1 MPIPLNHLNS
11 IAGCIFPVGLEPWHL
26 MVLLEPGLSLLASDG
41 RSINRRWKQEV
52 GVGHL
57 QNAKGRMTTRE
68 IEGCVEILGFAGYK
82 T

>member
-26 MVLLEPGLSLLASDG
+26 TKLLEPGLSLLASDEH
-41 RSINRRWKQEV
+41 SINRRWKREAS
-52 GVGHL
+52 VGHL
-57 QNAKGRMTTRE
+57 QNAKGRMTARE
-68 IEGCVEILGFAGYK
+68 IEECVEILGYTGYK